1 MFESTFPLNVN
12 QNTGRETKVIELIA
26 DSGIW
31 VIGDISLELE
41 GGRVGWLMIN
51 LPKCL
56 DL

>member
-26 DSGIW
+26 DSGIQ

-41 GGRVGWLMIN
+41 GGRVGCLMIN